1 VQPDLQERTTELP
14 ALAFRA
20 AITPRSL
27 NDEERT
33 VDLTFATG
41 APVRRYDWMS
51 GTAYIEKLSMDPAHV
66 RLERLNG
73 GAPLLDSHS
82 GYRLAHVMGV
92 VEEGTAELSGAK
104 GKATVRF
111 SKRAD
116 VEPFYQDVRDKVIR
130 NVSVGYVVH
139 AYEETPGKNGK
150 PATRLAVDWEP
161 YEVSLV
167 PMPADAGAQVRAGK
181 AEQQPELHPCRIV
194 TRATDQGE
202 GPAEV
207 APQENPPM
215 DPNSPETLVE
225 RDPADPGAPI
235 GARMTIDAPA
245 APTDADLA
253 RAAERER
260 IEGIM
265 SACRTAKMP
274 GEFMDKL
281 IRDGVSLLKAQAAV
295 FEEMRKRGGED
306 RGPQHAP
313 AARSTDIAMGDDP
326 TVHIRAGIENAL
338 LHRVAP
344 SRFELTD
351 VGRKYRGLSVLDTA
365 RLFLQARGHRV
376 TEMSKKELA
385 GHALG
390 LEGRAGGHSTSD
402 FPLLLA
408 DVANKTMRRAYDEAP
423 QTFRPLVTIGTLPDF
438 KPAKRLQLGDA
449 PALLEIEEDGE
460 YTAGTIGEGKEQYAL
475 ASYGRK
481 FVVTRKALVNDD
493 LDAFSRIPMM
503 FGRKVRIL
511 ESNLVWEQITSNPV
525 MGDTKTLFH
534 ADHGN
539 LQTDGDAISVES
551 LGRARAALRQQTSLD
566 GDYLNLTAAYLLVPT
581 GLETKADQ
589 FVTVVTPQEAGK
601 VNPFQNRLQVIAD
614 PRLDADSATAW
625 YLVASPAQID
635 IIELAYLEGEQG
647 PRMESRVDFDTDGV
661 QMKCGIDVAAKVLD
675 WRGLHKDPG
684 GLDS

>member
-20 AITPRSL
+20 ALAPRSL

-51 GTAYIEKLSMDPAHV
+51 GTPYIEKLSMDPAHV
-66 RLERLNG
+66 RLDRLNG

-139 AYEETPGKNGK
+139 AYEEIPGKNGK

-194 TRATDQGE
+194 TRAAGAAQTPE
-202 GPAEV
+202 
-207 APQENPPM
+207 QEKPSM
-215 DPNSPETLVE
+215 DENRSETIVE
-225 RDPADPGAPI
+225 RDPLDPGAPTTR
-235 GARMTIDAPA
+235 AADAPA
-245 APTDADLA
+245 KEPTDME
-253 RAAERER
+253 RAAAAETARVQ
-260 IEGIM
+260 GIIR
-265 SACRTAKMP
+265 ACRAAGIPSDKMDDLIERKVPLVDAQTAI
-274 GEFMDKL
+274 FD
-281 IRDGVSLLKAQAAV
+281 
-295 FEEMRKRGGED
+295 EMRKRGGD
-306 RGPQHAP
+306 TQGPRHAP
-313 AARSTDIAMGDDP
+313 SARATDIALGDDP
-326 TVHIRAGIENAL
+326 FVHARAGIENAL

-351 VGRKYRGLSVLDTA
+351 VGRKYRGLSMLDTA
-365 RLFLQARGHRV
+365 RVFLQARGFRV
-376 TEMSKKELA
+376 TDLSKKELA
-385 GHALG
+385 GLALG
-390 LEGRAGGHSTSD
+390 LEGRGGMHTTSD

-408 DVANKTMRRAYDEAP
+408 DVANKTLRRAYDEAP
-423 QTFRPLVTIGTLPDF
+423 QTFRPIVTVATLPDF
-438 KPAKRLQLGDA
+438 KAVKRLQLGDA
-449 PALLEIEEDGE
+449 PALLAIDEHGE
-460 YTAGTIGEGKEQYAL
+460 FTSGTIGEGKEQYAL
-475 ASYGRK
+475 ATYGRK
-481 FVVTRKALVNDD
+481 FAITRKALINDD
-493 LDAFSRIPMM
+493 LDAFSRVPMM
-503 FGRKVRIL
+503 FGRKARVL
-511 ESNLVWEQITSNPV
+511 ESNLVWEQITSNPQ
-525 MGDTKTLFH
+525 MGDGNNLFS
-534 ADHGN
+534 AAHGN
-539 LQTDGDAISVES
+539 LQTDGDAISVTS
-551 LGRARAALRQQTSLD
+551 LGRARAALRQQTSVD
-566 GDYLNLTAAYLLVPT
+566 GDYMNLTAAFLLVPT

-601 VNPFQNRLQVIAD
+601 VNPFQNKLVVIAE
-614 PRLDADSATAW
+614 PRLDADSPTAW
-625 YLVASPAQID
+625 YLAASPSQVD
-635 IIELAYLEGEQG
+635 IIELGYLEGEQG
-647 PRMESRVDFDTDGV
+647 PAVESRIGFDIDGLEI
-661 QMKCGIDVAAKVLD
+661 KCRLDVGAKVLD

-684 GLDS
+684 ELDS